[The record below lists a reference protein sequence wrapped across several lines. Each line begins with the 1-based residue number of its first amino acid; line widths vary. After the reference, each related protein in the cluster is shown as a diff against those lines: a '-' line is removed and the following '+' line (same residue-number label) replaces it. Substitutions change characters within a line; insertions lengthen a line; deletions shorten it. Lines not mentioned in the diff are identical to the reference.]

1 MATNTKTDNFGAFF
15 RRYTKTWVHAV
26 ATAGLTAFGTL
37 TIFYR
42 GFAVLALASY
52 VVPPVAL
59 YVARRRRSE
68 AVIAADDEVSQSGS
82 KTDPRADRPES
93 VSSGERTRSTR
104 SVEPNAAT
112 STSTGAEPTPSTRG
126 KTLDPGRGTDAA
138 GGSDVASTDGNGT
151 DADSDAGSDTDADS
165 DTDTGNN
172 TDTDT
177 DTGTDTDTDTDTGT
191 DTDTDSDEDTGSDGT
206 SSRPG
211 EPHWTAVDSPTD
223 STLHDVAVGTGAIA
237 VGTGGTVLVATDDE
251 WEAVLEHG
259 PAGQDQDL
267 HGVDVTDDG
276 GVAWIAGDGGAV
288 ARLEI
293 ATGRHTDFS
302 APDDRTDNLSGL
314 AAAGATGDATV
325 LLITGSGAVV
335 RGRYR
340 DGDLAWAEP
349 VAPGSG
355 SSLSGV
361 TLLDAETGYCCDTN
375 DGVFRTDDGGQTF
388 DAIGIDGAEGTL
400 TDVVADEGDGGGEG
414 GETAC
419 HASTDAGFVYRY
431 ESPPSTWTPDR
442 VGEDAITA
450 IARAGNHLVAIDD
463 QGGVYD
469 RPDRTADW
477 EHAVTGASGPLYGVA
492 TGPGRAVAV
501 GEGGTVLERR

>member
-1 MATNTKTDNFGAFF
+1 MTGFPAERPVRAPITMATNTKTDSFGAFF

-68 AVIAADDEVSQSGS
+68 AVIAADDEVSRSGS
-82 KTDPRADRPES
+82 KPDLRADRSEP

-104 SVEPNAAT
+104 SVETNAAT

-126 KTLDPGRGTDAA
+126 EMLDPGRGTDAA
-138 GGSDVASTDGNGT
+138 GGSDVTSNDGDST
-151 DADSDAGSDTDADS
+151 DADS
-165 DTDTGNN
+165 
-172 TDTDT
+172 
-177 DTGTDTDTDTDTGT
+177 DTDTDTDTGT
-191 DTDTDSDEDTGSDGT
+191 DTDTDSDEDTDSDGT

-223 STLHDVAVGTGAIA
+223 STLNDVAVGRGAVA
-237 VGTGGTVLVATDDE
+237 VGTGGTVIVTTDDT
-251 WEAVLEHG
+251 WEEVLEHG

-288 ARLEI
+288 ARLEVT
-293 ATGRHTDFS
+293 TGRHTDFS
-302 APDDRTDNLSGL
+302 APDDRTDNLAGL
-314 AAAGATGDATV
+314 AAAGPTGDETV

-349 VAPGSG
+349 VTPGSG

-361 TLLDAETGYCCDTN
+361 TLRDPETGYCCDTN
-375 DGVFRTDDGGQTF
+375 DGVFRTADGGRTF
-388 DAIGIDGAEGTL
+388 DTIGIDGPEGTL
-400 TDVVADEGDGGGEG
+400 TGVVAGGGEG
-414 GETAC
+414 EGEGEGKGEETAC

-431 ESPPSTWTPDR
+431 DESPSTWTPDR
-442 VGEDAITA
+442 VGDDAITA
-450 IARAGNHLVAIDD
+450 LARAGSHLVAIDD
-463 QGGVYD
+463 QGGVHD
-469 RPDRTADW
+469 RPDPTADW
-477 EHAVTGASGPLYGVA
+477 EHAVTGASDPLYGVA
-492 TGPGRAVAV
+492 IGPNRAVAV

>member
-37 TIFYR
+37 TIYYR

-52 VVPPVAL
+52 VVPPIVL
-59 YVARRRRSE
+59 YVARGRRSG
-68 AVIAADDEVSQSGS
+68 AVTATDGDVSRSRA
-82 KTDPRADRPES
+82 KTDPRADRPKP
-93 VSSGERTRSTR
+93 VSSGGNTRSTR
-104 SVEPNAAT
+104 RVETN
-112 STSTGAEPTPSTRG
+112 SGMGTSTGA
-126 KTLDPGRGTDAA
+126 
-138 GGSDVASTDGNGT
+138 GSD
-151 DADSDAGSDTDADS
+151 ADEHTNADVGS
-165 DTDTGNN
+165 
-172 TDTDT
+172 
-177 DTGTDTDTDTDTGT
+177 DTGT
-191 DTDTDSDEDTGSDGT
+191 DTDTDSAVDTAANGT
-206 SSRPG
+206 SGPSSRP
-211 EPHWTAVDSPTD
+211 EKAHWTTVDSPTD
-223 STLHDVAVGTGAIA
+223 ATLHDVAVGTGAVA
-237 VGTGGTVLVATDDE
+237 VGTGGTALLATDDE

-276 GVAWIAGDGGAV
+276 GVAWIAGGGGAV
-288 ARLEI
+288 ARLEM

-302 APDDRTDNLSGL
+302 APDDRTDNLAGL
-314 AAAGATGDATV
+314 AAAGPTGDETV

-340 DGDLAWAEP
+340 NGDLAWAEP
-349 VAPGSG
+349 VTPGSG

-361 TLLDAETGYCCDTN
+361 TLRDDETGYCCDTN
-375 DGVFRTDDGGQTF
+375 DGVFRTDDGGRTF
-388 DAIGIDGAEGTL
+388 DTIGIDGSEGTL
-400 TDVVADEGDGGGEG
+400 TDVVAGEDVGDGEGEG

-431 ESPPSTWTPDR
+431 DESPPAWTPDR
-442 VGEDAITA
+442 VGDDAITA
-450 IARAGNHLVAIDD
+450 LARAGNHLVAIDD

-477 EHAVTGASGPLYGVA
+477 EHAVTGASGPLHGVA
-492 TGPGRAVAV
+492 IGPDRAVAV